1 MRTFDH
7 FLRRRGVKDIS
18 AWLRNMSIKS
28 DDELAV
34 WCKNEDIHPPSAQ
47 YFEKPIIPVKPVAT
61 KPKLSTI
68 DEGQEE
74 NWHIPAAERSRKTPV
89 KAKSKSRATSKSAS
103 KSKPKNK

>member
-18 AWLRNMSIKS
+18 MWLRNMSIKS
-28 DDELAV
+28 DDELAA
-34 WCKNEDIHPPSAQ
+34 WCKSEDVQPPSTQ
-47 YFEKPIIPVKPVAT
+47 YFEKPIIPAKPVAT
-61 KPKLSTI
+61 KSKLSTI

-74 NWHIPAAERSRKTPV
+74 NWHIPAAERSRKAPAKV
-89 KAKSKSRATSKSAS
+89 KSKSRTTSKSVS